1 MDSVGR
7 EELGEVTKE
16 SGRKSW
22 KIVEVKDRFNDK
34 EQKKIKNY
42 SKGTLF
48 DLRKMQKSG
57 SGVAEVENHRKW
69 KE

>member
-34 EQKKIKNY
+34 EQKK
-42 SKGTLF
+42 
-48 DLRKMQKSG
+48 
-57 SGVAEVENHRKW
+57 
-69 KE
+69 